1 MWPALR
7 HPWFPFLLHR
17 TSQIPIPKTHAFIT
31 STSTIVPLRPDKI
44 KVTIVHPYFVGQ
56 VKWFPDISAR
66 TCLNMKTTA
75 RIWPMYKE
83 RKCHKPLFQ
92 FKSFYTLSIS
102 LLSYYLDPQSSICY
116 CSFLRR
122 QFQRERGA
130 PDCNLSIATTN
141 TCWRIRWKHITHPF
155 FVIK

>member
-1 MWPALR
+1 MAKEQSISLGLPLAKTYSALLSLSDYINIYICLSLGDVGMWPALR

-31 STSTIVPLRPDKI
+31 STNTIVSLRPDKI

-75 RIWPMYKE
+75 I
-83 RKCHKPLFQ
+83 
-92 FKSFYTLSIS
+92 I
-102 LLSYYLDPQSSICY
+102 
-116 CSFLRR
+116 
-122 QFQRERGA
+122 
-130 PDCNLSIATTN
+130 
-141 TCWRIRWKHITHPF
+141 
-155 FVIK
+155 